1 MVYVFIEDVYLYQ
14 FHIYIIL
21 YIFIFLSVDY
31 LHNAELCS
39 VGGYFVKV
47 LKFIIR
53 VDT

>member
-31 LHNAELCS
+31 LHAELCS

-47 LKFIIR
+47 LKYIIR
-53 VDT
+53 VHT